1 MTQLLRYPLFALV
14 LLTAGQ
20 VDAAVMLF
28 AVTTTGDTPG
38 NVAENPTA
46 EGTSN
51 GIGWSISPSF
61 IAGAALGPVLNQSYT
76 GFSDS
81 AFFNPPVDGT
91 DRLHLSS
98 SDLTLTF
105 SQPITKVQIYVGENT
120 GTASPDLAGP
130 HALTSADMDTAWF
143 VTGVAKGMPEPAS
156 LLFLGLGIA
165 ALGLV
170 GRRRR

>member
-1 MTQLLRYPLFALV
+1 MTQSLRYSLFVLV
-14 LLTAGQ
+14 LLVAGQ
-20 VDAAVMLF
+20 VNAAVMLF

-76 GFSDS
+76 GFSDP

-91 DRLHLSS
+91 ERLHLSS

-105 SQPITKVQIYVGENT
+105 SQPITKVQITIRENSE
-120 GTASPDLAGP
+120 TAPPDFAGP
-130 HALTSADMDTAWF
+130 HALISGDMDTAWF